1 MVDRQTGDKYHRSG
15 FDRCPRLGP
24 KIAPVN
30 IGQAVIGRHESPSS
44 CDRHDNIRNKKRKPR
59 AKKKCKNKDFSRV
72 PPIRHCW
79 ICLFAIT
86 AIAVLMLL
94 LMQRDGGHWPDGCAI
109 LARWRS
115 PNKVGKEE
123 STTSTSGMNTSSI
136 FYFVM
141 DGEKTQMAIPFW
153 AVQSTDRWTRIASSV
168 EYNTSYALLVSW
180 PLDLTFLIIFLLISC
195 CFLDNVLACYANS
208 VTIRIID
215 ESTSAYKT
223 WTYLVPREVHRS
235 THFSIRFRN
244 QRILL
249 SNLPYRK

>member
-1 MVDRQTGDKYHRSG
+1 MSHLVHATATTIS
-15 FDRCPRLGP
+15 
-24 KIAPVN
+24 
-30 IGQAVIGRHESPSS
+30 ET
-44 CDRHDNIRNKKRKPR
+44 RNGNRVL
-59 AKKKCKNKDFSRV
+59 KKKCKNKDFFRV

-79 ICLFAIT
+79 ISLFSIT

-123 STTSTSGMNTSSI
+123 STTSTSGINTFSI

-141 DGEKTQMAIPFW
+141 DGEKNSDGHSVLSSA
-153 AVQSTDRWTRIASSV
+153 DRWTRIASSV

-180 PLDLTFLIIFLLISC
+180 PLDLTFLIIFVFISC

-208 VTIRIID
+208 VTTKIID

-223 WTYLVPREVHRS
+223 RTYLVPREVHRS